1 MAANTSV
8 EQGSREAPVA
18 FPPQAATTLLSVITP
33 AFNESDN
40 LPVLYLRLARVLDG
54 AGICWE
60 WIVVDDH
67 SRDNTFEVI
76 SRLARSDSRVRGLR
90 FARNFG
96 SHTALACG
104 LHHAR
109 GNCAAVMAADLQDP
123 PESLPALLEEWRAG
137 AHVVWAV
144 RQRREGESATT
155 VGLARIYYWLMRHM
169 AGMKEMPST
178 GADFFLA
185 DRKVIEAFRE
195 FRESNTSVTALITWL
210 GFKQSRVLYDKQAR
224 LYGRSGW
231 SLEKKVKLLLD
242 SITSFSYVPVRV
254 MSYVGLLVAL
264 AGFIYA
270 GLILVN
276 ATVGK
281 PVHGWSSLMV
291 AVLVIGGCQILMMG
305 VLGEYL
311 WRALEE
317 SRGRPRYLIEQQTGE
332 PGVSQAMKGATQ
344 CGSDCINGLH

>member
-1 MAANTSV
+1 MPANPSV
-8 EQGSREAPVA
+8 EASGPATAA
-18 FPPQAATTLLSVITP
+18 FLPPQATTLLSVITP
-33 AFNESDN
+33 AFNESEN
-40 LPVLYLRLARVLDG
+40 LPVLYHRLARVLDE
-54 AGICWE
+54 AGIRWE

-67 SRDNTFEVI
+67 SSDGTFEVI
-76 SRLARSDSRVRGLR
+76 SRLARSDARVRGLR

-109 GNCAAVMAADLQDP
+109 GACAAVMAADLQDP
-123 PESLPALLEEWRAG
+123 PESLPALLAEWRTG

-144 RQRREGESATT
+144 RHRREGESATT
-155 VGLARIYYWLMRHM
+155 VGLARIYYWLMRNV

-185 DRKVIEAFRE
+185 DRRVIEAFRE

-210 GFKQSRVLYDKQAR
+210 GFRQSRILYDKQAR

-231 SLEKKVKLLLD
+231 NFEKKIKLLLD

-254 MSYVGLLVAL
+254 MSYLGLLVAL
-264 AGFIYA
+264 LGFIYA

-276 ATVGK
+276 AAIGK
-281 PVHGWSSLMV
+281 PVQGWSSLMV
-291 AVLVIGGCQILMMG
+291 IVLVVGGCQILMMG

-317 SRGRPRYLIEQQTGE
+317 CRGRPRYLIEQQTGE
-332 PGVSQAMKGATQ
+332 PEASRQ
-344 CGSDCINGLH
+344 